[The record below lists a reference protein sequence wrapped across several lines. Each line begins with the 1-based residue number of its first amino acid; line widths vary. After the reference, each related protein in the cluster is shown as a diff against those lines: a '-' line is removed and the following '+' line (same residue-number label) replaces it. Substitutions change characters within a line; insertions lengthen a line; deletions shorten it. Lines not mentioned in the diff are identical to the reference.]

1 MYDNKVYVISGKNLQ
16 KIINLLQ
23 DLKEVAAEYA
33 DMVGEDVDDVYIW
46 QCYGTTDWEVPKY
59 NIKNTL
65 LPGQMIFIRAG
76 VEHRAIITGPR
87 ISVSFS
93 IGT

>member
-33 DMVGEDVDDVYIW
+33 NMVGEDVDDVYDT
-46 QCYGTTDWEVPKY
+46 YEKL
-59 NIKNTL
+59 IKDILSSDLFEDIEYDDLFGQYSLDKILKTVGLTL
-65 LPGQMIFIRAG
+65 NGRK
-76 VEHRAIITGPR
+76 
-87 ISVSFS
+87 
-93 IGT
+93 

>member
-33 DMVGEDVDDVYIW
+33 DMVGEDVDDVYDT
-46 QCYGTTDWEVPKY
+46 YEKL
-59 NIKNTL
+59 IKDIISSDLFEDIEYDDLFGQYSLDKILKTVGLTL
-65 LPGQMIFIRAG
+65 NGRK
-76 VEHRAIITGPR
+76 
-87 ISVSFS
+87 
-93 IGT
+93 

>member
-33 DMVGEDVDDVYIW
+33 DMMGEDVDDVYDT
-46 QCYGTTDWEVPKY
+46 YEKL
-59 NIKNTL
+59 IKDILSSDLFEDIEYDDLFGQYSLDKILKTVGLTL
-65 LPGQMIFIRAG
+65 NGRK
-76 VEHRAIITGPR
+76 
-87 ISVSFS
+87 
-93 IGT
+93 

>member
-33 DMVGEDVDDVYIW
+33 DMVGEDVDDVYDT
-46 QCYGTTDWEVPKY
+46 YEKL
-59 NIKNTL
+59 IKDILSSDLFEDIGYDDLFGQYSLDKILKTVGLTL
-65 LPGQMIFIRAG
+65 NGRK
-76 VEHRAIITGPR
+76 
-87 ISVSFS
+87 
-93 IGT
+93 

>member
-33 DMVGEDVDDVYIW
+33 DMVGEDVDDVYDT
-46 QCYGTTDWEVPKY
+46 YEKL
-59 NIKNTL
+59 IKDIL
-65 LPGQMIFIRAG
+65 SSDLFEDIEYDDLFGQYSLDK
-76 VEHRAIITGPR
+76 
-87 ISVSFS
+87 ISHNFHLWYISQIS
-93 IGT
+93 KGYSL

>member
-33 DMVGEDVDDVYIW
+33 DMVGEDVDDVYDT
-46 QCYGTTDWEVPKY
+46 YEKL
-59 NIKNTL
+59 IKDILSSDLFEDIEYDDLFGQYSLDKNLKTVGLTL
-65 LPGQMIFIRAG
+65 NGRK
-76 VEHRAIITGPR
+76 
-87 ISVSFS
+87 
-93 IGT
+93 

>member
-33 DMVGEDVDDVYIW
+33 DMVGEDVDDVYDT
-46 QCYGTTDWEVPKY
+46 YEKL
-59 NIKNTL
+59 IKDILSSDLFEEIEYDDLFGQYSLDKILKTVGLTL
-65 LPGQMIFIRAG
+65 NGRK
-76 VEHRAIITGPR
+76 
-87 ISVSFS
+87 
-93 IGT
+93 

>member
-33 DMVGEDVDDVYIW
+33 DMVVEDVDDVYDT
-46 QCYGTTDWEVPKY
+46 YEKL
-59 NIKNTL
+59 IKDIL
-65 LPGQMIFIRAG
+65 SSDLFEDIEYDDLFGQYSLDKILKQ
-76 VEHRAIITGPR
+76 
-87 ISVSFS
+87 
-93 IGT
+93 